1 MSIPHDDDDDVH
13 LRAIEA
19 HLAAEDPDSARRL
32 ECYAARVGGP
42 HPCAGS
48 PPNVALLLVWTGMIV
63 IALLFLLA
71 SR

>member
-1 MSIPHDDDDDVH
+1 MPNDDDEVR

-32 ECYAARVGGP
+32 EGYAARIDGAHRAV
-42 HPCAGS
+42 GS
-48 PPNVALLLVWTGMIV
+48 PPNGALLLIWTGMIAIALLLVI
-63 IALLFLLA
+63 A